1 MKTQLM
7 EYFGAKNGIRIFD
20 SWKCKLT
27 ASECPMLQ
35 VLRSFPYKQ
44 LSARDTLKITST
56 YGLLTITIIIILR
69 LGFNKTSRMFNI
81 GSRAA
86 SS

>member
-27 ASECPMLQ
+27 ASVSN
-35 VLRSFPYKQ
+35 VLRNFPYKQ